1 MGLAILVALAAA
13 AGLFVVLQ
21 RSFDRPG
28 PLPAGPPGGVPLA
41 LSLGF
46 FLSGVAALVYQ
57 VVWQRLL
64 VLHSGVGIYSV
75 ALIVSAFMAGLGL
88 GSWLGGR
95 LSLRLDERRALLAF
109 AALELGLAGLG
120 AASSWLYYDLVRG
133 LPPPASLWE
142 AGLVHC
148 LALLPPTTLMGMSL
162 PFLARAVVL
171 DSRTGG
177 RRLGAL
183 YALNV
188 LGAAL
193 GAALAPWV
201 LMRLYGLRGATWAA
215 AAANLAAA
223 LLALLALR
231 RRGAPGPAAGEGET
245 PATVTT
251 PASAWRPGA
260 WVPLYALSGFCALA
274 LEILWFRL
282 FDVAARGTAF
292 SFGTVLAAYLA
303 GTALGGLAGARL
315 TPRLRAPRVAFLA
328 VQALILLY
336 AGLGPLLAAWLPADT
351 PGFRALVDYW
361 RGGEVF
367 LLGRSLQAGPL
378 LLLYGLLPVA
388 LYGPATFLMGL
399 SFPILQRAVQDE
411 ARTSGLKT
419 GLLQAAN
426 IAGCVAGSLLAGLAG
441 LQWLGTADTLRA
453 LLVLGCAFPLLGLRD
468 GGSRAPFALAAASL
482 LSLALALPSG
492 QDLWARLH
500 GVAQP
505 EQALVAE
512 DASGVVLL
520 SPAESGRWKVWTN
533 GHHHS
538 SLPFGGVHT
547 LLGAL
552 PALLHPGPERVAI
565 VGLGSG
571 DTAWAASLHPATR
584 ELDVFEICGAQR
596 PLLAQLAA
604 RAPLPDLTR
613 LLGDPRLRL
622 QVVDGRQALARSPG
636 RYDLLEL
643 DPLWPYYAYSGNLYS
658 REFFELAAASLRPGG
673 IACTWSPTPRVRAT
687 FMRVFRHVRSTARG
701 HVLLGS
707 ATPLPTAT
715 TLEPAL
721 QAAALAHLGPE
732 RLAEV
737 LAELSGMEAVAGKPT
752 MRANLDLHPRDE
764 LSLGDPPRA
773 RRD

>member
-13 AGLFVVLQ
+13 AGLVVVLV
-21 RSFDRPG
+21 RAFDRPG
-28 PLPAGPPGGVPLA
+28 ARQGGPAGAVPLA

-46 FLSGVAALVYQ
+46 LLSGVAALVYQ

-88 GSWLGGR
+88 GSYLGGR
-95 LSLRLDERRALLAF
+95 LSLRLDERQALLAF
-109 AALELGLAGLG
+109 AGLELGLAGLG

-142 AGLVHC
+142 AGLVHS
-148 LALLPPTTLMGMSL
+148 LALLPPTVLMGMSL

-171 DSRTGG
+171 DARTAG

-188 LGAAL
+188 LGAAA

-201 LMRLYGLRGATWAA
+201 LMRLMGLRGATWVAA
-215 AAANLAAA
+215 GANLAAA
-223 LLALLALR
+223 LLALLALPR
-231 RRGAPGPAAGEGET
+231 HAAAERAAGASET
-245 PATVTT
+245 PA
-251 PASAWRPGA
+251 PAAEAAPAWHPGS

-282 FDVAARGTAF
+282 FDVAARATAF
-292 SFGTVLAAYLA
+292 SFGTVLAIYLA
-303 GTALGGLAGARL
+303 GTALGSLAGARSTL
-315 TPRLRAPRVAFLA
+315 RLRAPLTAFLA
-328 VQALILLY
+328 AQGLILLY
-336 AGLGPLLAAWLPADT
+336 AGLGPLLLVWLPAST
-351 PGFRALVDYW
+351 PGFAALVEYW
-361 RGGEVF
+361 RGGDVF
-367 LLGRSLQAGPL
+367 LLGRSPQTGLL

-426 IAGCVAGSLLAGLAG
+426 ITGCVAGSLLAGLFG
-441 LQWLGTADTLRA
+441 LQWLGTADTLRV
-453 LLVLGCAFPLLGLRD
+453 LLVIGCAFPLLGLRA
-468 GGSRAPFALAAASL
+468 GPRAPFALGTAGL
-482 LSLALALPSG
+482 LALALALPSG
-492 QDLWARLH
+492 PALWARLH
-500 GVAQP
+500 GVAQA

-520 SPAESGRWKVWTN
+520 NPAEAGRWKVWTN

-552 PALLHPGPERVAI
+552 PALLHPRPERVAI

-571 DTAWAASLHPATR
+571 DTAWAASLRPETS

-596 PLLAQLAA
+596 PLLGQLAA
-604 RAPLPDLTR
+604 RARLPDLSR
-613 LLGDPRLRL
+613 LLEDPRLRL
-622 QVVDGRQALARSPG
+622 QVVDGRQALARRPG
-636 RYDLLEL
+636 HYDLIEL

-673 IACTWSPTPRVRAT
+673 IVCTWSPTPRVRAT
-687 FMRVFRHVRSTARG
+687 FLRVFRHVRMTARG

-707 ATPLPTAT
+707 DAPLAAATSVA
-715 TLEPAL
+715 PAI

-732 RLAEV
+732 RLAQA
-737 LAELSGMEAVAGKPT
+737 LAELAQMEKLEGKPSL
-752 MRANLDLHPRDE
+752 RANLDLYPRDE
-764 LSLGDPPRA
+764 LSFGDLPRA
-773 RRD
+773 RRRD